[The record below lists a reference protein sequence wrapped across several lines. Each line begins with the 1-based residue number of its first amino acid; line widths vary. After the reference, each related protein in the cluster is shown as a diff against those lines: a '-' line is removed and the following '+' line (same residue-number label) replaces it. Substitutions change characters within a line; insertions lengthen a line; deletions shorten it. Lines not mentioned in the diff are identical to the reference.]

1 MKISLLSR
9 KFLIFLLV
17 LLETGIVSAA
27 HSGTADSTSLLTR
40 GLTLR
45 DVIRTTLA
53 QQPTIIISREQ
64 LVQSGGAVKLTR
76 AEFDWTLESNLNHG
90 ADYLPTGAFPT
101 GASTLYDRIFTTLYN
116 IRLVKKTEYGFSLEP
131 QIQLNRAVFD
141 AVPGNGV
148 SSETDTSLRVSF
160 TLVVPILQGAGQTV
174 VMAREAAA
182 RFDYE
187 ATRQEVLQTISQAVY
202 DAIVA
207 YWQYVA
213 ATERLQLAAAAGE
226 RAGSIVA
233 NTESLVHADEAPQ
246 AELVNAQANQLGKK
260 ISQENAELSM
270 LEARQKLG
278 LLMGAP
284 PEESAGLLLP
294 TDRLPIVGQKAAQS
308 ALANRQHLIGGAGR
322 RGDLLS
328 LVQKT
333 KAAEMLVIAAKD
345 ALAPKLDLV
354 SGVGYD
360 GYQTGSPLQ
369 RTLQALENR
378 QQYPDWAM
386 GLRFSYPIEN
396 SQAQGNYAIAG
407 SQLTQSRIKMRE
419 LQRVIEISLRTIVQ
433 TMQNVAR
440 EIETADHAVA
450 SYQQAVDN
458 EKEKYLMGESTL
470 FDLLFTQDKL
480 EAAQLT
486 RTDAYLSGALLLTR
500 LQFESGSILA
510 CNGDAC
516 DLNPDAATV
525 LNADQKEAK

>member
-1 MKISLLSR
+1 MKISLLPR
-9 KFLIFLLV
+9 KFLIFFLLV
-17 LLETGIVSAA
+17 LLATGIVSAA
-27 HSGTADSTSLLTR
+27 HSETADSISLRAR

-53 QQPTIIISREQ
+53 QQPAITIGREQ
-64 LVQSGGAVKLTR
+64 LVQSDGAVKLTR

-90 ADYLPTGAFPT
+90 ADYLPTGA
-101 GASTLYDRIFTTLYN
+101 STLYDSIFTTTFDMS
-116 IRLVKKTEYGFSLEP
+116 LVKKTDYGFSLEP
-131 QIQLNRAVFD
+131 QIQLRRNAAD
-141 AVPGNGV
+141 AVPGNDV
-148 SSETDTSLRVSF
+148 SSGTDTALRVSF
-160 TLVVPILQGAGQTV
+160 TLVVPMLQGAGQTV

-187 ATRQEVLQTISQAVY
+187 AARQELLQTISQAAY

-213 ATERLQLAAAAGE
+213 AMERLQLAVAAEE

-233 NTESLVHADEAPQ
+233 NTASLVHADEAPQ
-246 AELVNAQANQLGKK
+246 AELVSVEANQLEKK
-260 ISQENAELSM
+260 ISREHAELSVI
-270 LEARQKLG
+270 EARQSLG
-278 LLMGAP
+278 LLMGVP

-294 TDRLPIVGQKAAQS
+294 TDRLPIVGQHAAQS
-308 ALANRQHLIGGAGR
+308 AMANRQHLIESAGR
-322 RGDLLS
+322 RGDFLS

-333 KAAEMLVIAAKD
+333 KAAERLVIAAKD

-354 SGVGYD
+354 SGIGYD

-369 RTLQALENR
+369 RNLQALENR
-378 QQYPDWAM
+378 QQYPDWSV
-386 GLRFSYPIEN
+386 GLRFSYPLEN
-396 SQAQGNYAIAG
+396 NRAQGNYAIAG

-419 LQRVIEISLRTIVQ
+419 LQRVIETALRTIVQ

-440 EIETADHAVA
+440 EIEKADHAVV
-450 SYQQAVDN
+450 SYRQAVDN

-480 EAAQLT
+480 ESAQLT

-500 LQFESGSILA
+500 LQFESGSIIA

-516 DLNPDAATV
+516 DLNPDAAAV
-525 LNADQKEAK
+525 LNADQKDGN